1 MNRPLDLIT
10 INGFKSILSLPG
22 FQLGALNMLV
32 GANGAGKS
40 NFIDFFRMLR
50 AMAEGNMRA
59 FITQQGGRM
68 VLSMADRNGRG
79 KSKRNWDLRR
89 THIGSFLN
97 RPPPGK

>member
-1 MNRPLDLIT
+1 
-10 INGFKSILSLPG
+10 
-22 FQLGALNMLV
+22 
-32 GANGAGKS
+32 
-40 NFIDFFRMLR
+40 
-50 AMAEGNMRA
+50 
-59 FITQQGGRM
+59 M